1 MLPRSVARLLAAGLI
16 LIVSASAVSAYVAY
30 ETHVSFLETAT
41 RDTLKLL
48 PRAMGSYIY
57 NNRYDFMRGLTFM
70 TRDIE
75 VNRKNKDLEEIKRE
89 AYERVM
95 RDIPFCVEALKGGEL
110 KLDTSASNVA
120 GRLGMIAYSVM
131 LLKMPHFPD
140 VAYLD
145 KFSRALDE
153 IVVENLMDVWLFYDG
168 YGDFNSLGELM
179 ERLRL
184 DGMPTFRHVRNDG
197 FPSAV
202 KEDPFAQFRFPDRF
216 NKNMVMTD
224 VDVNQLYNNM
234 INDILDAFV
243 YIWKCSGMDLAHP
256 SYAAPPGTIIKRASR
271 RSLLSAGVLS
281 RPAPIPVAV
290 PSGAAETPAEG
301 EGEAAP
307 AVETPTP
314 SSPGQLVPSGR

>member
-1 MLPRSVARLLAAGLI
+1 MLPRSVARLLATGLI
-16 LIVSASAVSAYVAY
+16 LIASTSAVSAYVAY
-30 ETHVSFLETAT
+30 ETHVSFLETAS
-41 RDTLKLL
+41 RDMLKLL

-57 NNRYDFMRGLTFM
+57 TNRYDFLRGMTFM

-89 AYERVM
+89 AYARVM

-120 GRLGMIAYSVM
+120 GRLGMIAYSIM
-131 LLKMPHFPD
+131 LLKTPNFPD
-140 VAYLD
+140 LIYLE
-145 KFSRALDE
+145 KFGRALDE

-179 ERLRL
+179 ERLRP

-197 FPSAV
+197 FASTI
-202 KEDPFAQFRFPDRF
+202 KEDPFAQFRFPDKF
-216 NKNMVMTD
+216 NRNMVMTD
-224 VDVNQLYNNM
+224 VDVNQVYNDM
-234 INDILDAFV
+234 INNILDAFV

-281 RPAPIPVAV
+281 RPAPVPVTA
-290 PSGAAETPAEG
+290 PSAAETPAEG
-301 EGEAAP
+301 EGEVAP
-307 AVETPTP
+307 AVEAPT
-314 SSPGQLVPSGR
+314 SGSPGQ